1 MTLLSVNLTL
11 VTIALPA
18 AVLWDM
24 DGTLID
30 SEPYWMEAESEL
42 VSTFGAEWT
51 AEDGRDLIGAGLY
64 QSASIFQRK
73 GVDLS
78 ATEIVETLSQ
88 SVLDHLHREIPWR
101 PGVLSLISDLRE
113 AGIPS
118 GIVTMSL
125 RPAATFIA
133 EQLGIEHVISGS
145 DVANEKPHPEAYVSG
160 AALFGADAPACIAV
174 EDSINGL
181 RSAVASGALSLAVP
195 SHQPIPASPD
205 YTLWPTLEGRTV
217 EDIVQ
222 LFAERKVA

>member
-1 MTLLSVNLTL
+1 M
-11 VTIALPA
+11 TIALPA

-24 DGTLID
+24 DGTLVD
-30 SEPYWMEAESEL
+30 SEPYWMEAESAL
-42 VSTFGAEWT
+42 VSAFGGEWT

-88 SVLDHLHREIPWR
+88 TVLDHLHREVPWR
-101 PGVLSLISDLRE
+101 PGVLDLMTDLRS
-113 AGIPS
+113 AGIPC

-133 EQLGIEHVISGS
+133 EQLGIEHVVSGS

-160 AALFGADAPACIAV
+160 AALFGADAEACVAV

-181 RSAVASGALSLAVP
+181 RSAVASGARSLAVP
-195 SHQPIPASPD
+195 SNQPIPASAD
-205 YTLWPTLEGRTV
+205 YTLWPTLDGRTAD
-217 EDIVQ
+217 DIIEMF
-222 LFAERKVA
+222 LSRRVA

>member
-1 MTLLSVNLTL
+1 M
-11 VTIALPA
+11 TIALPA

-24 DGTLID
+24 DGTLVD
-30 SEPYWMEAESEL
+30 SEPYWMEAESAL
-42 VSTFGAEWT
+42 VSAFGGEWT
-51 AEDGRDLIGAGLY
+51 AEDGRDLIGSGLY

-88 SVLDHLHREIPWR
+88 TVLDQLRREVPWR
-101 PGVLSLISDLRE
+101 PGVLDLIADLRG

-160 AALFGADAPACIAV
+160 AALFGADAVACVAI

-181 RSAVASGALSLAVP
+181 KSAVAAGARSLAVP
-195 SHQPIPASPD
+195 SHQLIPESSD
-205 YTLWPTLEGRTV
+205 YTLWSTLDGRTAD
-217 EDIVQ
+217 DIVE
-222 LFAERKVA
+222 LFAAGKVA